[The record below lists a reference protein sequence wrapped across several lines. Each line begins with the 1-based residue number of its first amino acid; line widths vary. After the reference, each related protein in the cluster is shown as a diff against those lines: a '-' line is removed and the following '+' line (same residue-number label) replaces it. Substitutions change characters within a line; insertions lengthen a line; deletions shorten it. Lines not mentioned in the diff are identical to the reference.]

1 MNFESTREIL
11 ADSLKTK
18 EYSCK
23 SFDCKS
29 IHLQYQHSDLEQIK
43 ESAKH
48 YATLLETTYNW
59 AEVVIEFMKLP
70 EEFRCEVWEVW
81 QKLRFPD

>member
-43 ESAKH
+43 ETQST
-48 YATLLETTYNW
+48 TLLCLKQPITGQ
-59 AEVVIEFMKLP
+59 
-70 EEFRCEVWEVW
+70 R
-81 QKLRFPD
+81 